1 MAFPESV
8 VLTEVGLRDGLQS
21 VDSVIPTQKKVE
33 IINELINTGLKQIQV
48 TSFVHPKWV
57 PQMADAEDVCASL
70 SPGDGVIYSGLV
82 LNAKGVERAAAA
94 GLKRVE
100 ASISTSDTHSRKNA
114 NMGLDEAVGHLE
126 TMIRLVQE
134 EGMEA
139 RGGLQS
145 VWGCVY
151 EGIPPDEQIVDMA
164 KTVIDMGV
172 VALSLADST
181 GMGNPVAIKRLLEKI
196 LPLCNGVPVVLH
208 LHDTRG
214 LGLAN
219 VIAAMEMGVNQF
231 DTAFGGL
238 GGCPFI
244 EGATGNIA
252 TEDTVNMLDKMGVDC
267 GVSVEKVAAVSKA
280 LEETIG
286 SDYFSG
292 KLYKLVN

>member
-1 MAFPESV
+1 MSYPESV
-8 VLTEVGLRDGLQS
+8 ILTEVGPRDGLQTVS
-21 VDSVIPTQKKVE
+21 AAISAERKIE
-33 IINELINTGLKQIQV
+33 IISGLVEAGLKQIQV

-57 PQMADAEDVCASL
+57 PQMADAEQVCATL
-70 SPGDGVIYSGLV
+70 PQTYDVIYSGLV
-82 LNAKGVERAAAA
+82 LNAKGVERSAAA

-114 NMGLDEAVGHLE
+114 NMGLDEAVEHLG
-126 TMIRLVQE
+126 TMVRLAQE
-134 EGMEA
+134 GGMEA

-151 EGIPPDEQIVDMA
+151 DGIPPDERIVDMA
-164 KTVIDMGV
+164 QAVIDMGV

-181 GMGNPVAIKRLLEKI
+181 GMGDPVAVKRLLEKV
-196 LPLCNGVPVVLH
+196 LPMCGGVPVVLH

-252 TEDTVNMLDKMGVDC
+252 TEDTVNMLGQMGVDS
-267 GVSVEKVAAVSKA
+267 GVTVEKVAAVSKA